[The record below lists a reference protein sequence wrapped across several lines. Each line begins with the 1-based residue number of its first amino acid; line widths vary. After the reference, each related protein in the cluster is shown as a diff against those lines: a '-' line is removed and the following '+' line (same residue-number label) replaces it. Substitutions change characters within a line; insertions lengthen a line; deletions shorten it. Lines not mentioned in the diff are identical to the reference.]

1 MAVLVPKDFIPVGP
15 NVFVFPM
22 PPNLTNRRSGASHW
36 AVRGREKKDY
46 LAVCD
51 SRQALGL
58 LPPPPGRPL
67 EKVVLKSVMRLGAA
81 MDDDNALARHKWP
94 LDWLKTRGYIVDD
107 RRKCVRW
114 SSLPEQIVKRAEV
127 YRIEITLEAA

>member
-1 MAVLVPKDFIPVGP
+1 M
-15 NVFVFPM
+15 FVFPM

-46 LAVCD
+46 LAQCD
-51 SRQALGL
+51 QRQNAGL
-58 LPPPPGRPL
+58 IPPPPKTPFKQAL
-67 EKVVLKSVMRLGAA
+67 ISSWMLLGGA

-107 RRKCVRW
+107 RRTCVKW
-114 SSLPEQIVKRAEV
+114 TGLPEQEVKRGV
-127 YRIEITLEAA
+127 DYRLEITLTEAA